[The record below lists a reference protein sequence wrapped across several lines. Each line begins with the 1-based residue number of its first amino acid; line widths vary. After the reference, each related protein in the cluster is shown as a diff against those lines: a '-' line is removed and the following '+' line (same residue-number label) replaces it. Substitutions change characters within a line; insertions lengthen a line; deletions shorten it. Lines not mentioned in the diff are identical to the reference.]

1 MLARYHEKTWMH
13 GQRVPEQA
21 TCISSS
27 KTLCKFVLIM
37 DIVDQTP
44 GGQELFPMVD
54 LDRLDLQ
61 LSNSKTREALKL
73 RRIVDTERNPGAT
86 VETTSC

>member
-1 MLARYHEKTWMH
+1 
-13 GQRVPEQA
+13 
-21 TCISSS
+21 
-27 KTLCKFVLIM
+27 M
-37 DIVDQTP
+37 DTVDWTP
-44 GGQELFPMVD
+44 GGQELSPMAD

-73 RRIVDTERNPGAT
+73 RRIVDAERNPGAS